1 VTVTER
7 GILMTWLIVFF
18 AVVVALVGVASL
30 AIGGWHNIEA
40 RLRHRAERH
49 DGLLISELTSDAHER
64 YAEQW
69 QEVQGR
75 FVDDPRQT
83 LAEAAELVTRV
94 LNERGYPVDDYDD
107 YSDHVSVDFPALA
120 DGYAMAQ
127 AVRIGIETATID
139 DQRQAIQNYRSLF
152 DELLTSR
159 ALSAD
164 DAAASG
170 ADRAEHNV
178 S

>member
-1 VTVTER
+1 
-7 GILMTWLIVFF
+7 MTWLIVLL
-18 AVVVALVGVASL
+18 AVAAALVGIASL
-30 AIGGWHNIEA
+30 AMGGWHNIEA
-40 RLRHRAERH
+40 PMRHRPKRR
-49 DGLLISELTSDAHER
+49 DGLDISELTQDAHER
-64 YAEQW
+64 YVEQW

-83 LAEAAELVTRV
+83 LAEAAELVTCV

-107 YSDHVSVDFPALA
+107 YSDHVSVDFPDFAA
-120 DGYAMAQ
+120 GYAMAQ
-127 AVRIGIETATID
+127 AVRIGVEAATID

-164 DAAASG
+164 DAATSG
-170 ADRAEHNV
+170 AEHNV